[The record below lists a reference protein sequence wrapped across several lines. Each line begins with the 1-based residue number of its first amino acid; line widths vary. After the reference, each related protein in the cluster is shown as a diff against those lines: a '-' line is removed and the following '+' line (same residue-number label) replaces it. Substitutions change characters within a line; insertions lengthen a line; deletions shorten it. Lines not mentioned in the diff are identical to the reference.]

1 MISFINGIDF
11 RQFPLPKINLEVSDK
26 YVKSLILLTINLG
39 SDFSDDLLRLYLLYI
54 IIIYSISKN

>member
-1 MISFINGIDF
+1 MLFKLLD
-11 RQFPLPKINLEVSDK
+11 SDK
-26 YVKSLILLTINLG
+26 YVKSLILLSINLG